1 MSETLVT
8 ETGDTTPGSEDDREF
23 IRREQWRMFLQK
35 YPIAIWGNAFGFAV
49 FGAFLWIQAPNP
61 LILPWVAAGLLLAP
75 LRAWL
80 FRRYQAQALRESGY
94 RSARRLLLGT
104 TVAAALIWGIGLPV
118 ILPWGDLA
126 LQSAA
131 GAFVA
136 ALAAGALS
144 TSASLLPSLTGF
156 VLALNV
162 PFLVYL
168 AAQMAVPQGLLA
180 FAMLVLTG
188 VLLGAGRRT
197 HEQMREMLVTRFAN
211 QRLIRDLDR
220 SREAAEAAA
229 RAKSA
234 FLANMSH
241 EIRTPMNAILG
252 MSRLMERT
260 DLKPV
265 QRDYLDKIHGA
276 ADGLLTVIDD
286 ILDFTKIEAGKL
298 NLECTAFRYK
308 DVLQRLEDVLGFRA
322 REKGLEFYFDT
333 DPAVPDALK
342 GDPYRLAQILLNLS
356 GNAVKFTE
364 SGEVVLITRVQR
376 DDGEHV
382 LLRITVQDSGIGLSE
397 EQQRRL
403 FNAFAQGDASMTR
416 RFGGTGLGLAICQR
430 LTGLMGGRIE
440 VQSRPGEGSAF
451 TLHLPF
457 TRQSEEE
464 MAAAAPESA
473 DQKID
478 LTRLEGVR
486 VLLAEDNAIN
496 QEVCGEILRDVGCA
510 VTVVDDG
517 SVALKTLRRTTFDIV
532 LMDVQ
537 MPNVD
542 GYTAAGWL
550 REQRAFAGLPII
562 ALTAHAMAEERE
574 KSLNAGMNDHLA
586 KPFKPEDL
594 YRVMLDWLPE
604 RSTAAAGADGT
615 STSGAAGTAPDGRE
629 DAPERGYPGLD
640 LEAGLSGV
648 AGKHELYRRVIS
660 RFRATYASGVA
671 PLREFLAD
679 GEFENAERWVHSLK
693 GLAGTVGAPDLS
705 QTAAEVEREL
715 RQGKPVPGPTLDAFD
730 SALATARASMGQW
743 LEDHGAEESPPARS
757 AS

>member
-1 MSETLVT
+1 
-8 ETGDTTPGSEDDREF
+8 
-23 IRREQWRMFLQK
+23 MFLQK
-35 YPIAIWGNAFGFAV
+35 YPIAIWGNAFGFVV
-49 FGAFLWIQAPNP
+49 FSAFLWSQAPNV
-61 LILPWVAAGLLLAP
+61 LILPWMALGLLLAP
-75 LRAWL
+75 LRFWML
-80 FRRYQAQALRESGY
+80 RRYTQTALQEECYQG
-94 RSARRLLLGT
+94 ARRLLLGST
-104 TVAAALIWGIGLPV
+104 FAAALIWGFGLPV
-118 ILPWGDLA
+118 VLPWGDLA

-144 TSASLLPSLTGF
+144 TSASLRPAFAGF
-156 VLALNV
+156 VLCLNV

-168 AAQMAVPQGLLA
+168 AAQMAVAQGLLA

-197 HEQMREMLVTRFAN
+197 HEQMREMLETRFAN
-211 QRLIRDLDR
+211 QRLIQDLDR
-220 SREAAEAAA
+220 SREAAEAAV

-265 QRDYLDKIHGA
+265 QRDYLNKIHGA

-298 NLECTAFRYK
+298 NLECTAFRYT

-356 GNAVKFTE
+356 GNAIKFTE
-364 SGEVVLITRVQR
+364 SGEVVVITRVQR

-440 VQSRPGEGSAF
+440 VHSRPGEGSAF

-457 TRQSEEE
+457 ARQSEQDL
-464 MAAAAPESA
+464 ANAAPESP
-473 DQKID
+473 QQELD
-478 LTRLEGVR
+478 LSRLKGVR

-496 QEVCGEILRDVGCA
+496 QEVCGEILRDAGCE

-517 SVALKTLRRTTFDIV
+517 SVALKTVRRSTFDIV

-550 REQRAFAGLPII
+550 REQRVFADLPII

-586 KPFKPEDL
+586 KPFKPDDL

-604 RSTAAAGADGT
+604 RCGAPASPDTDSGSQTTEAA
-615 STSGAAGTAPDGRE
+615 SAARE
-629 DAPERGYPGLD
+629 DAPESSYPGLD
-640 LEAGLSGV
+640 PAAGLRGV
-648 AGKHELYRRVIS
+648 AGKQELYRRVIS
-660 RFRATYASGVA
+660 RFRDTYADGVA
-671 PLREFLAD
+671 PLRQFIQD
-679 GEFENAERWVHSLK
+679 GELGHAERWVHSLK
-693 GLAGTVGAPDLS
+693 GLAGTVGAPDLG
-705 QTAAEVEREL
+705 QTAAEVERNL
-715 RQGKPVPGPTLDAFD
+715 RDGQTVPA
-730 SALATARASMGQW
+730 SALDTLEETLATVRHAMGRW
-743 LEDHGAEESPPARS
+743 LEDHGADEPHQARS